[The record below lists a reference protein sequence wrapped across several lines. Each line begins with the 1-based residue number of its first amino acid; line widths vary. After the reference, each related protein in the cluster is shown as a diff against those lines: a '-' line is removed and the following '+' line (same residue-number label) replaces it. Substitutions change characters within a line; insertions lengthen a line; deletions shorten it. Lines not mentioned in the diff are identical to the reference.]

1 MDQYSKISNKYAY
14 DAIVVYAKEATFVR
28 DILDDQSANSKRLNW
43 VHSLTHGVDNYLRAQ
58 HFAEATNFEFT
69 KASGLASRSLSE
81 FIALGMLWH
90 SKKLPNFMQQQANK
104 QWIPEEVDSLQNKT
118 MTVLGFGS
126 IGSACGQ
133 VAKNG
138 FGMRVMGVDLY
149 PSEDPEIR
157 ACATELIGLDQ
168 LPKVIPA
175 TDYFVGVLPH
185 TKNTANFINMETVFS
200 KLKPSSIFMSIGR
213 GTTVNE

>member
-1 MDQYSKISNKYAY
+1 
-14 DAIVVYAKEATFVR
+14 
-28 DILDDQSANSKRLNW
+28 
-43 VHSLTHGVDNYLRAQ
+43 
-58 HFAEATNFEFT
+58 
-69 KASGLASRSLSE
+69 
-81 FIALGMLWH
+81 
-90 SKKLPNFMQQQANK
+90 
-104 QWIPEEVDSLQNKT
+104 

-126 IGSACGQ
+126 IGSACGY

-149 PSEDPEIR
+149 PSENPEICS
-157 ACATELIGLDQ
+157 CATELIGLDQ
-168 LPKVIPA
+168 LRNVIPE

-213 GTTVNE
+213 VTTVNE